1 MKRLAKTYKR
11 GIIIGA
17 VVGVVIFLCIGIVP
31 GSFVGGTIGL
41 NMASILFDAPFNPE
55 LTPRLIVATSMVI
68 GVLLSAL
75 MIVTISALV
84 GMAGTSLIAHLRAE
98 RKLSSKVALKG

>member
-1 MKRLAKTYKR
+1 MKNTAKTYKR

-17 VVGVVIFLCIGIVP
+17 IVGIVVFLCIGIVP
-31 GSFVGGTIGL
+31 GSFVGGMIGL
-41 NMASILFDAPFNPE
+41 NMASILFDAPFNSE
-55 LTPRLIVATSMVI
+55 LAPRLIVAVSMVM

-75 MIVTISALV
+75 MIVSISALV
-84 GMAGTSLIAHLRAE
+84 GVVGTNLVAHIRAE